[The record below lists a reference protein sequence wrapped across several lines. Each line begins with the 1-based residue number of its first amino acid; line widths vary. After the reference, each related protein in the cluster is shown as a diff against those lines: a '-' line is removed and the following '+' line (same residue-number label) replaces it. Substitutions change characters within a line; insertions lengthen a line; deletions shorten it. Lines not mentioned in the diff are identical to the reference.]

1 MVVCPYCIENNKVTL
16 TNDCKTFFIATESFY
31 QVIINTKKK
40 NRKDFIKDK
49 TEKDVAPSDC

>member
-16 TNDCKTFFIATESFY
+16 TNDCKTFFYCNRKFLPSY
-31 QVIINTKKK
+31 HQYKKK

>member
-1 MVVCPYCIENNKVTL
+1 MIVKLFLLQPKV
-16 TNDCKTFFIATESFY
+16 F
-31 QVIINTKKK
+31 TKLSSIQKK

>member
-1 MVVCPYCIENNKVTL
+1 MIVKL
-16 TNDCKTFFIATESFY
+16 FFIATESFY